1 MKLVIFDCDGVLVDS
16 EVIFNQ
22 ALRDSLAAHGLDL
35 TLNECMGHFLGGT
48 IPNVKLMA
56 EALGA
61 NLPDTW
67 VEDFYAE
74 IYAQLRDNVE
84 PVPGIFSVLD
94 QLETAGIPYC
104 VASNG
109 RPEKMDITLG
119 RTGLLDRFES
129 VIFSA
134 QQLGTAKPAPELF
147 LHAANAFA
155 VSTDDCIV
163 IEDSLNGVLAA
174 KRAGMK
180 CFGYA
185 PHGGGDK
192 LAAEDAI
199 LFDGMKKLPE
209 LLGL

>member
-22 ALRDSLAAHGLDL
+22 ALRDSLATHGLDL
-35 TLNECMGHFLGGT
+35 TLDQCMGHFLGGT

-56 EALGA
+56 TTMGA
-61 NLPDTW
+61 KLPNTW
-67 VEDFYAE
+67 VEDFYIE
-74 IYAQLRDNVE
+74 IYDKLRENVE
-84 PVPGIFSVLD
+84 PVAGIFTVLD
-94 QLETAGIPYC
+94 RLSSAEIPFC

-119 RTGLLDRFES
+119 RTGMLDRFDGA
-129 VIFSA
+129 IFSA

-147 LHAANAFA
+147 LHAADAFS
-155 VSTDDCIV
+155 VSADDCIV

-180 CFGYA
+180 CYGYV
-185 PHGGGDK
+185 PHGGDEN

-199 LFDGMKKLPE
+199 LFDDMTKLPE